1 MTYED
6 VCHAMGY
13 GKTMPEVGCTGHREA
28 EGSLC
33 LGAQV
38 QPGRCSRGGRELSRQ
53 PIWPSF
59 AGPLNLLLDNDSRNM
74 SMRRRKM
81 RTFTNHGYCHQ
92 ILFGQLA
99 SVVT

>member
-1 MTYED
+1 MKQKAANVLALKY
-6 VCHAMGY
+6 
-13 GKTMPEVGCTGHREA
+13 
-28 EGSLC
+28 
-33 LGAQV
+33 
-38 QPGRCSRGGRELSRQ
+38 SRGGRELSRQ

-59 AGPLNLLLDNDSRNM
+59 AGPLNLLRDNDSRNM

-81 RTFTNHGYCHQ
+81 RTFTNHGDCHQ